1 MQLFNRNIWEVYQET
16 DKFLFT
22 SNGIIKG
29 DNSLVMGAG
38 IAKEVRD
45 RFKGIDKAIGTYIN
59 SLGIETEKGYGL
71 LLSPNGGK
79 VGAFQTKIH
88 YKDESPLWLIRKS
101 TDMLGEY
108 AENNPHIIISMPYPG
123 IGHGNR
129 SMEEIEPI
137 ISVLPDN
144 VHVYQK
150 LL

>member
-1 MQLFNRNIWEVYQET
+1 
-16 DKFLFT
+16 
-22 SNGIIKG
+22 
-29 DNSLVMGAG
+29 MGAG
-38 IAKEVRD
+38 IAREVRD

-101 TDMLGEY
+101 TDMLREY
-108 AENNPHIIISMPYPG
+108 AESNPHIIISIPYPG

-129 SMEEIEPI
+129 SIEEIKPSSQYCQI
-137 ISVLPDN
+137 MFTFIKTVIN
-144 VHVYQK
+144 K
-150 LL
+150 LHKSTLEKTK